1 MPIQLSTTNDTLEK
15 AKSFLS
21 KIHHAAVNA
30 THDAP
35 YQSYNYLPN
44 GDVHFMG
51 SSFRESPAS
60 PTNSYIIIG
69 FEIPSYMTVSLNF
82 TYPRKYEIVIAE
94 NILNYHSTENVVAFK
109 TDIPYKDLK
118 TFDNIN
124 YGAILKSIG
133 CLREIPTSMQLLNEF
148 VGDGTMPLTASKY
161 PEEIGFIQTLQQLFK
176 LTSTN
181 ISPS

>member
-1 MPIQLSTTNDTLEK
+1 MPIQLSSTNDTLEK

-69 FEIPSYMTVSLNF
+69 FEIPSYMTVALNF
-82 TYPRKYEIVIAE
+82 TYPRKYEIFIAG
-94 NILNYHSTENVVAFK
+94 NILHYHSTENVVAFK
-109 TDIPYKDLK
+109 TDMPYRDLK
-118 TFDNIN
+118 NISGISYN
-124 YGAILKSIG
+124 ATVKSIG
-133 CLREIPTSMQLLNEF
+133 YLREIPVSTQLLNEF
-148 VGDGTMPLTASKY
+148 VGDGTMPLTTSKY

-181 ISPS
+181 I

>member
-21 KIHHAAVNA
+21 KIHHAAINS

-44 GDVHFMG
+44 GVVHFMG
-51 SSFRESPAS
+51 SEFSESPAS

-82 TYPRKYEIVIAE
+82 TYPRKYELFIAE
-94 NILNYHSTENVVAFK
+94 NILDYHGTENVVAFQ
-109 TDIPYKDLK
+109 TDIPYLSL
-118 TFDNIN
+118 IH
-124 YGAILKSIG
+124 IS
-133 CLREIPTSMQLLNEF
+133 EPTR
-148 VGDGTMPLTASKY
+148 P
-161 PEEIGFIQTLQQLFK
+161 
-176 LTSTN
+176 
-181 ISPS
+181 

>member
-1 MPIQLSTTNDTLEK
+1 MPIQLSSTNDTLEK

-60 PTNSYIIIG
+60 PTNSYIFIG
-69 FEIPSYMTVSLNF
+69 FDIPSYMQVSLNF
-82 TYPRKYEIVIAE
+82 TYPRKYEIFIAR
-94 NILNYHSTENVVAFK
+94 NMLHYHSTENVVAFK
-109 TDIPYKDLK
+109 TDMPSRDLQ
-118 TFDNIN
+118 TFTNLSYTGTI
-124 YGAILKSIG
+124 KSIRY
-133 CLREIPTSMQLLNEF
+133 LREIPTLIQLLNEF
-148 VGDGTMPLTASKY
+148 VGDGTMPLTVSKY

-181 ISPS
+181 I

>member
-1 MPIQLSTTNDTLEK
+1 MPIQLSNTNDTLEK

-21 KIHHAAVNA
+21 KIYNAAINA

-35 YQSYNYLPN
+35 YRSHNYLPN

-51 SSFRESPAS
+51 SSFSESPAS
-60 PTNSYIIIG
+60 PNNAYILIG

-82 TYPRKYEIVIAE
+82 TYPRKYEIFIAK
-94 NILNYHSTENVVAFK
+94 NILDYHGTDNVVAIQ
-109 TDIPYKDLK
+109 TDTPYNDLK
-118 TFDNIN
+118 NISGIN
-124 YGAILKSIG
+124 HYATVKSIRY
-133 CLREIPTSMQLLNEF
+133 LREIPVSTQLLNEF
-148 VGDGTMPLTASKY
+148 VGDGTMPLTTSKY

-181 ISPS
+181 I

>member
-21 KIHHAAVNA
+21 KIHHAAINA

-60 PTNSYIIIG
+60 PNNAYILIG

-82 TYPRKYEIVIAE
+82 TYPRKYEIFIAE
-94 NILNYHSTENVVAFK
+94 NILDYHGTENVIAFQ
-109 TDIPYKDLK
+109 TNTPYNDLK
-118 TFDNIN
+118 NISGIN
-124 YGAILKSIG
+124 YSATIKSITY
-133 CLREIPTSMQLLNEF
+133 LREIPTSIQLLNEF
-148 VGDGTMPLTASKY
+148 VGDGTMPLTTSKY

-181 ISPS
+181 I

>member
-15 AKSFLS
+15 TKSFLS
-21 KIHHAAVNA
+21 KIYHAAINA

-44 GDVHFMG
+44 GVVHFMG
-51 SSFRESPAS
+51 SEFIESSVS
-60 PTNSYIIIG
+60 PNNACILIG

-82 TYPRKYEIVIAE
+82 TYPRKYELFIAE
-94 NILNYHSTENVVAFK
+94 NILDYDGTDNVVAFK
-109 TDIPYKDLK
+109 TNLPYKDLK
-118 TFDNIN
+118 NISGIN
-124 YGAILKSIG
+124 HYATVKSIRY
-133 CLREIPTSMQLLNEF
+133 LREIPVSTQLLNEF
-148 VGDGTMPLTASKY
+148 VGDGTMPLTSAKY

-181 ISPS
+181 I